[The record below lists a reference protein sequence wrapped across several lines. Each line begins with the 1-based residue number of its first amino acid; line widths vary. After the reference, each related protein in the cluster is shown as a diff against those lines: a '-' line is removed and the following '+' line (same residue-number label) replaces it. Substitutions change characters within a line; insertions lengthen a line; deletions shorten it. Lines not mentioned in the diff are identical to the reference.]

1 MTSISALIF
10 QFSFFQAKMHDDL
23 YWASKLNAPRINVLG
38 KKMDEQKNKALCTYK
53 NKVKMQFISSYANK
67 KICILAKTCIN
78 SRVHMSHICFTVHTH
93 WVTTYMLQP
102 IHY

>member
-10 QFSFFQAKMHDDL
+10 QFRFFQEKMHDYL

-53 NKVKMQFISSYANK
+53 NKVKMQFISSYAK
-67 KICILAKTCIN
+67 KYVFWQKHASTHMLHIHIGLHVTAYSLLAC
-78 SRVHMSHICFTVHTH
+78 HF
-93 WVTTYMLQP
+93 
-102 IHY
+102 